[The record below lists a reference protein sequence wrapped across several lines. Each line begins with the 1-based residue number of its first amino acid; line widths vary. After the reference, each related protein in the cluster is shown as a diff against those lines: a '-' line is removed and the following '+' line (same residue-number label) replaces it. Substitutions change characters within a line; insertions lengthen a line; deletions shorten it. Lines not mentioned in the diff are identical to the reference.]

1 MFSNIIMGDLNHVTL
16 TTFLIVI
23 FIKEQNT
30 LHILHTIH
38 YTFWYQTKPAGIE
51 KR

>member
-23 FIKEQNT
+23 FIKGIE
-30 LHILHTIH
+30 HTTH
-38 YTFWYQTKPAGIE
+38 YTFWYQTKPVGIE